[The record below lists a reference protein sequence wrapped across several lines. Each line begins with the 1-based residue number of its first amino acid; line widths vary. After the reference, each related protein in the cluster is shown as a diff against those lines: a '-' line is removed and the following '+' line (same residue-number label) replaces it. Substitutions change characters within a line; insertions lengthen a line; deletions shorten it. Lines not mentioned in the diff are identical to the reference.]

1 MIRSVFKKIR
11 NNEGGA
17 YIETAFVLMVLMWI
31 VAMLTAILP
40 VFTYINK
47 INTYANHVAR
57 ILSVEGGLTS
67 DAEYRIEQYRDDMEL
82 TEISLDYSE
91 SEFFDGF
98 KVQLNDEIVVEAN
111 SKYYF
116 NFLGF
121 PVTIPIDTK
130 AVSRSE
136 VYYK

>member
-1 MIRSVFKKIR
+1 MIHFIYKRIKDK
-11 NNEGGA
+11 EGGT
-17 YIETAFVLMVLMWI
+17 YIEAAFVLMVLMWF
-31 VAMLTAILP
+31 VALMTAILP

-67 DAEYRIEQYRDDMEL
+67 DAEYRIEEYKQDMEL
-82 TEISLDYSE
+82 TEISLDYSG

-98 KVQLNDEIVVEAN
+98 KVQLNDEIVVEAK
-111 SKYYF
+111 SKYDF
-116 NFLGF
+116 SFLGV